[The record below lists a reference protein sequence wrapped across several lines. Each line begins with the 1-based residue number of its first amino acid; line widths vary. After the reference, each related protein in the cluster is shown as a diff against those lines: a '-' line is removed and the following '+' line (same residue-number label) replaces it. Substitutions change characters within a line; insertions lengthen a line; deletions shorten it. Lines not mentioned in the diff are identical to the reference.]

1 MVDDLPPTWQP
12 ASAWTPSP
20 AGVDLWWA
28 SLRPDEGAEG
38 CLTADELARARR
50 FISPSRGE
58 AFVAARSR
66 LRQVLGRYVG
76 APAKALRFEY
86 GQHGKPSLSGRQ
98 TPRFNLSH
106 SGSHLLLAVCAA
118 QEVGVDVELARPG
131 RRFFAIAER
140 FFAPD
145 ELARLRAVEDDA
157 EATADVFYRFWA
169 CKEAYLKLHGTGLT
183 FPSSDFSVALDPA
196 VSRVEWTRLPGDDG
210 VRWHLDAI
218 GTPTPEYR
226 AALCRGEAGPLR
238 GFVLDESP

>member
-1 MVDDLPPTWQP
+1 MCR
-12 ASAWTPSP
+12 
-20 AGVDLWWA
+20 AGGG
-28 SLRPDEGAEG
+28 RG
-38 CLTADELARARR
+38 C
-50 FISPSRGE
+50 G
-58 AFVAARSR
+58 
-66 LRQVLGRYVG
+66 VG
-76 APAKALRFEY
+76 AAWPTIFRDRRAVLR
-86 GQHGKPSLSGRQ
+86 
-98 TPRFNLSH
+98 
-106 SGSHLLLAVCAA
+106 A
-118 QEVGVDVELARPG
+118 
-131 RRFFAIAER
+131 
-140 FFAPD
+140 D